1 MGSVDMKLTLQ
12 ACWLHYL
19 CKSVDIEDGSNG
31 VEEFP
36 QITDH
41 HPDQEIE
48 LHKLSQQN
56 WTWLRAGFFL
66 KWGPPKKRTPNGTL
80 INPVTLLCFGAS
92 QAMKNR
98 FGRVPNGPTWR
109 MDIDPFQLFVIVL
122 DELFQEM
129 DKQVWNLSD
138 VFRGIEHVRRTFKTT

>member
-1 MGSVDMKLTLQ
+1 MKLTSQ
-12 ACWLHYL
+12 AFWLHYL
-19 CKSVDIEDGSNG
+19 CKNVDIEDRSNTN
-31 VEEFP
+31 EEFP

-41 HPDQEIE
+41 HPDKEIE
-48 LHKLSQQN
+48 LHKLSQTN

-66 KWGPPKKRTPNGTL
+66 KWGPLKERAPNGSL
-80 INPVTLLCFGAS
+80 MNPVTLLCFGAS

-138 VFRGIEHVRRTFKTT
+138 VFRGIEHVRMTLKSM